1 MSAIKFK
8 RIPFHPLAQPT
19 VMGEENRAIQNLS
32 LPREVL
38 AFFQD
43 QWGIN
48 QLHPPQY
55 EAMEPLFNN
64 NNILL
69 AIPTASGKSLVAYIA
84 ILNQLLNINPGSRA
98 VYIVP
103 LKALASEKFDELK
116 EIGNHLGLKIGLG
129 IGDATSEAKNIDES
143 DILICTSEKL
153 DSLMRTRSEL
163 MSNVSVVVA
172 DEFHLLHDA
181 SRGPTLEINL
191 TRLRTLRPD
200 AQLIAL
206 SATVG
211 NCEIL
216 AKWLDARLVQSDWRP
231 VDLEYSTL
239 HDRHLEPRK
248 IQSSSLDSATP
259 ILSPPRHLEGPLSH
273 PAWVVVQD
281 TIEHGGQVL
290 VFVGTRRSAQSEA
303 KKLSDRVKKRFAKEQ
318 PERLIELEQIAE
330 SLDGRNQTSMG
341 ELLAHC
347 VRGGVAFH
355 HAGLTHRQRQTIE
368 SAFKKGLI
376 LALCA
381 TPTLAAGVNLPA
393 RRVLVRDIKRWDD
406 GMSRPLP
413 VMEVHQMLGRAGRP
427 RYDSVGEAWVL
438 CKGTDG
444 WQVADEVSERYFFG
458 PVEDISSKLAAEP
471 AMRMHLLSCV
481 ATGGLLH
488 RDSIGSFFDATFL
501 GTTMPTTQ
509 LQERLDSMLDWLVEE
524 RFLRRLG
531 IDESYEMRRQDRAID
546 EDESWDDNVPVWV
559 NVAQESGG
567 VSLRED
573 RQPRT
578 SPSSHGKPS
587 LGFVSATALNS
598 GAGWSETS
606 GEPPAMKYEATPI
619 GERVA
624 QLYLDPLSASV
635 LRTGM
640 RRAVRRMVRQDGPVS
655 EFGLTHLACSTP
667 DFASLWA
674 KTADLTLGSDL
685 QLKAAAVEDELLYEM
700 PYEERHLG
708 LVKSAWCI
716 EHWFEEETMR
726 EIEKQLD
733 VSPGDVHHRV
743 DLMEW
748 LLYAGREILLTD
760 DVFADEH
767 MPILAEL
774 SSNLDTLRQRVR
786 HGCKPD
792 LLKLVKIRH
801 VGRQRARSLASL
813 GIRTPKDVLAM
824 THKDQQTVASWRGW
838 GPKLVTNIMAEVKKV
853 VQREEGTTPV
863 KKRTDDMPLDG
874 EDWA

>member
-1 MSAIKFK
+1 
-8 RIPFHPLAQPT
+8 
-19 VMGEENRAIQNLS
+19 MGGGERSIQNLS
-32 LPREVL
+32 LPKEGIE
-38 AFFQD
+38 FFSTK
-43 QWGIN
+43 WGIT
-48 QLHPPQY
+48 QLHPPQF
-55 EAMEPLFNN
+55 EAMEPLFQND
-64 NNILL
+64 NILL
-69 AIPTASGKSLVAYIA
+69 AIPTASGKSLVAYIG
-84 ILNQLLNINPGSRA
+84 ILNQLLNVNPGSRA

-103 LKALASEKFDELK
+103 LKALASEKFGELK
-116 EIGNHLGLKIGLG
+116 EIGQHLGLNIGLG
-129 IGDATSEAKNIDES
+129 IGDATSEAKNIDDS

-163 MSNVSVVVA
+163 MSNVSIVVA
-172 DEFHLLHDA
+172 DEFHLLHDG

-191 TRLRTLRPD
+191 TRLRTLRPN

-211 NCEIL
+211 NCDVL
-216 AKWLDARLVQSDWRP
+216 AKWLDATLIQSDWRP
-231 VDLEYSTL
+231 VDLEYATL

-248 IQSSSLDSATP
+248 IQSSSLDSSQQA
-259 ILSPPRHLEGPLSH
+259 LSPPRHLEGPLSH
-273 PAWVVVQD
+273 PSWIVVQD
-281 TIEHGGQVL
+281 TIEQGGQVL

-303 KKLSDRVKKRFAKEQ
+303 KKLSERVKKRFAKDQ
-318 PERLIELEQIAE
+318 PERLVELEQLAE
-330 SLDGRNQTSMG
+330 SLEGRNQTSMG

-355 HAGLTHRQRQTIE
+355 HAGLTHKQRQTIE
-368 SAFKKGLI
+368 AGFKSGTI

-427 RYDSVGEAWVL
+427 RYDPVGEAWVL

-444 WQVADEVSERYFFG
+444 WQVADEISERYFFG
-458 PVEDISSKLAAEP
+458 PIEDISSKLSAEP

-488 RDSIGSFFDATFL
+488 REAIGSFFDATFL

-509 LQERLDSMLDWLVEE
+509 LQERLDSMLNWLVEE

-531 IDESYEMRRQDRAID
+531 VDESYELRRHDRAVD
-546 EDESWDDNVPVWV
+546 EEETWDDDVPIWV

-567 VSLRED
+567 VTLRDE
-573 RQPRT
+573 PAAT
-578 SPSSHGKPS
+578 HLPSSHGTPS
-587 LGFVSATALNS
+587 LGFVSATSLNNV
-598 GAGWSETS
+598 GGWNETV
-606 GEPPAMKYEATPI
+606 GEPPAMKYEATPM
-619 GERVA
+619 GERIA
-624 QLYLDPLSASV
+624 QLYLDPLSASI

-685 QLKAAAVEDELLYEM
+685 QLKAAAVEDELLYEI

-708 LVKSAWCI
+708 LVKSAWCL

-743 DLMEW
+743 DLMDW

-767 MPILAEL
+767 MPILAQL
-774 SSNLDTLRQRVR
+774 SSDLDTLRQRVR

-792 LLKLVKIRH
+792 LLNLVKIRH
-801 VGRQRARSLASL
+801 VGRQRARSLASI
-813 GIRTPKDVLAM
+813 GIRTPKDVIAM
-824 THKDQQTVASWRGW
+824 THKDQQKVASWRGW
-838 GPKLVTNIMAEVKKV
+838 GPKLVHNIMAEVKKV
-853 VQREEGTTPV
+853 VQREDGKLPP
-863 KKRTDDMPLDG
+863 KKRDDDMPLEG

>member
-1 MSAIKFK
+1 
-8 RIPFHPLAQPT
+8 
-19 VMGEENRAIQNLS
+19 MGGGERSIQNLS
-32 LPREVL
+32 LPKEGIE
-38 AFFQD
+38 FFSTK
-43 QWGIN
+43 WGIT
-48 QLHPPQY
+48 QLHPPQF
-55 EAMEPLFNN
+55 EAMEPLFQND
-64 NNILL
+64 NILL
-69 AIPTASGKSLVAYIA
+69 AIPTASGKSLVAYIG
-84 ILNQLLNINPGSRA
+84 ILNQLLNVNPGSRA

-103 LKALASEKFDELK
+103 LKALASEKFGELK
-116 EIGNHLGLKIGLG
+116 EIGQHLGLNIGLG
-129 IGDATSEAKNIDES
+129 IGDATSEAKNIDDS

-163 MSNVSVVVA
+163 MSNVSIVVA
-172 DEFHLLHDA
+172 DEFHLLHDG

-191 TRLRTLRPD
+191 TRLRTLRPN

-211 NCEIL
+211 NCDVL
-216 AKWLDARLVQSDWRP
+216 AKWLDATLIQSDWRP
-231 VDLEYSTL
+231 VDLEYATL

-248 IQSSSLDSATP
+248 IQSSSLDSSQQA
-259 ILSPPRHLEGPLSH
+259 LSPPRHLEGPLSH
-273 PAWVVVQD
+273 PSWIVVQD
-281 TIEHGGQVL
+281 TIEQGGQVL

-303 KKLSDRVKKRFAKEQ
+303 KKLSERVKKRFAKDQ
-318 PERLIELEQIAE
+318 PERLVELEQLAE
-330 SLDGRNQTSMG
+330 SLEGRNQTSMG

-355 HAGLTHRQRQTIE
+355 HAGLTHKQRQTIE
-368 SAFKKGLI
+368 AGFKSGTI

-427 RYDSVGEAWVL
+427 RYDPVGEAWVL

-444 WQVADEVSERYFFG
+444 WQVADEISERYFFG
-458 PVEDISSKLAAEP
+458 PIEDISSKLSAEP

-488 RDSIGSFFDATFL
+488 REAIGSFFDATFL

-509 LQERLDSMLDWLVEE
+509 LQERLDSMLNWLVEE

-531 IDESYEMRRQDRAID
+531 VDESYELRRHDRAVD
-546 EDESWDDNVPVWV
+546 EEETWDDDVPIWV

-567 VSLRED
+567 VTLRDE
-573 RQPRT
+573 PAAT
-578 SPSSHGKPS
+578 HLPSSHGTPS
-587 LGFVSATALNS
+587 LGFVSATSLNNV
-598 GAGWSETS
+598 GGWNETV
-606 GEPPAMKYEATPI
+606 GEPPAMKYEATPM
-619 GERVA
+619 GERIA
-624 QLYLDPLSASV
+624 QLYLDPLSASI

-685 QLKAAAVEDELLYEM
+685 QLKAAAVEDELLYEI

-708 LVKSAWCI
+708 LVKSAWCL

-743 DLMEW
+743 DLMDW

-767 MPILAEL
+767 MPILAQL
-774 SSNLDTLRQRVR
+774 SSDLDTLRQRVR

-792 LLKLVKIRH
+792 LLNLVKIRH
-801 VGRQRARSLASL
+801 VGRQRARSLASI
-813 GIRTPKDVLAM
+813 GIRTPKDVIAM
-824 THKDQQTVASWRGW
+824 THKDQQKVASWRGW
-838 GPKLVTNIMAEVKKV
+838 GPKLVHNIMTEVKKV
-853 VQREEGTTPV
+853 VQREDDKLPP
-863 KKRTDDMPLDG
+863 KKRDDDMPLEG

>member
-1 MSAIKFK
+1 
-8 RIPFHPLAQPT
+8 
-19 VMGEENRAIQNLS
+19 MGEENRAIQNLS

-55 EAMEPLFNN
+55 EAMEPLFNK

-273 PAWVVVQD
+273 PAWIVVQD

-509 LQERLDSMLDWLVEE
+509 LQERLDSMLEWLVEE

-619 GERVA
+619 GESVA

>member
-1 MSAIKFK
+1 
-8 RIPFHPLAQPT
+8 
-19 VMGEENRAIQNLS
+19 MGEEERSIQNLS
-32 LPREVL
+32 LPEQ
-38 AFFQD
+38 AIEFFSNN
-43 QWGIN
+43 WGITH
-48 QLHPPQY
+48 LHPPQL
-55 EAMEPLFNN
+55 ESMIPLFKE

-84 ILNQLLNINPGSRA
+84 IINQLLNLNPGSRA

-103 LKALASEKFDELK
+103 LKALASEKFEELK
-116 EIGNHLGLKIGLG
+116 EIGQHLGLKIGLG
-129 IGDATSEAKNIDES
+129 IGDATSEAKNIDDS

-191 TRLRTLRPD
+191 TRLRTLRPN

-211 NCEIL
+211 NCDVL
-216 AKWLDARLVQSDWRP
+216 AKWLDATLVQSDWRP
-231 VDLEYSTL
+231 VDLEYATL

-248 IQSSSLDSATP
+248 IQSSSLDSTQQE
-259 ILSPPRHLEGPLSH
+259 LSPPRHLEGPLSH
-273 PAWVVVQD
+273 PSWIVVQD
-281 TIEHGGQVL
+281 TIEQGGQVL

-303 KKLSDRVKKRFAKEQ
+303 KKLSKRVKKRFAKEQ
-318 PERLIELEQIAE
+318 PERLIELEKLAE
-330 SLDGRNQTSMG
+330 SLEGRTQTSMG

-355 HAGLTHRQRQTIE
+355 HAGLTHKQRQAIE
-368 SAFKKGLI
+368 SGFKDGTI

-427 RYDSVGEAWVL
+427 RYDPIGEAWVL

-444 WQVADEVSERYFFG
+444 LQVADEVSERYFFG
-458 PVEDISSKLAAEP
+458 PIEDISSKLSAEP

-488 RDSIGSFFDATFL
+488 REAIGSFFDATFL
-501 GTTMPTTQ
+501 GTTMPNTQ
-509 LQERLDSMLDWLVEE
+509 LQERLDSMLEWLVEE

-531 IDESYEMRRQDRAID
+531 VDESYELRRQDRAID
-546 EDESWDDNVPVWV
+546 KDETWDDDVPVWV
-559 NVAQESGG
+559 NVAQDSGG
-567 VSLRED
+567 ISLQEERSKT
-573 RQPRT
+573 PL
-578 SPSSHGKPS
+578 PSSHNKPS
-587 LGFVSATALNS
+587 LGFVSAASLNNV
-598 GAGWSETS
+598 GGWNETL
-606 GEPPAMKYEATPI
+606 GEPLAMKYEATTM
-619 GERVA
+619 GERVSK
-624 QLYLDPLSASV
+624 LYLDPMSASI

-640 RRAVRRMVRQDGPVS
+640 RRAVRRMVRQDGAVS
-655 EFGLTHLACSTP
+655 EFGLIHLACSTP

-674 KTADLTLGSDL
+674 KTADLTIGSDL
-685 QLKAAAVEDELLYEM
+685 QLKAAAVEDELLFDI

-708 LVKSAWCI
+708 LVKSAWCL

-726 EIEKQLD
+726 EIEKRLD

-743 DLMEW
+743 DLMDW
-748 LLYAGREILLTD
+748 LLYAGREILMTD

-767 MPILAEL
+767 MPILAQL
-774 SSNLDTLRQRVR
+774 SSDLDTLRQRVR

-801 VGRQRARSLASL
+801 VGRQRARSLASI
-813 GIRTPKDVLAM
+813 GIRTPKDVLTM
-824 THKDQQTVASWRGW
+824 TRNDQQKIASWRGW
-838 GPKLVTNIMAEVKKV
+838 GPKLVSNIMTEVKKV
-853 VQREEGTTPV
+853 VQREDGKVPA
-863 KKRTDDMPLDG
+863 KKRSDDMPLDG

>member
-1 MSAIKFK
+1 
-8 RIPFHPLAQPT
+8 
-19 VMGEENRAIQNLS
+19 MGEGERSIQNLS
-32 LPREVL
+32 LPEKAL
-38 AFFQD
+38 DFFSNK
-43 QWGIN
+43 WGIE
-48 QLHPPQY
+48 QLHPPQF
-55 EAMEPLFNN
+55 EAMEPLFDE

-69 AIPTASGKSLVAYIA
+69 AIPTASGKSLVAYMG
-84 ILNQLLNINPGSRA
+84 ILNQLLNLNPGSRA

-103 LKALASEKFDELK
+103 LKALASEKFDDLK
-116 EIGNHLGLKIGLG
+116 QIGEHLGLKIGLG
-129 IGDATSEAKNIDES
+129 IGDATAEAKNIDDS

-163 MSNVSVVVA
+163 MSNVSIVVA

-191 TRLRTLRPD
+191 TRLRTLRPN

-211 NCEIL
+211 NCDIL
-216 AKWLDARLVQSDWRP
+216 AKWLDATLIQSDWRP
-231 VDLEYSTL
+231 VDLEYATL

-248 IQSSSLDSATP
+248 IQSSSMDSTVQA
-259 ILSPPRHLEGPLSH
+259 LSPPRHLEGPLSH
-273 PAWVVVQD
+273 PAWIVVQD
-281 TIEHGGQVL
+281 SIEQGGQVL

-303 KKLSDRVKKRFAKEQ
+303 KKLSERVRKRFTKEQ
-318 PERLIELEQIAE
+318 PERLIKLEKIAD
-330 SLDGRNQTSMG
+330 SLEGRTQTSMG
-341 ELLAHC
+341 EILANC
-347 VRGGVAFH
+347 IRGGVAFH

-368 SAFKKGLI
+368 SAFKEGTI

-427 RYDSVGEAWVL
+427 RYDPVGEAWVL

-444 WQVADEVSERYFFG
+444 WQVADEVSQRYFFG
-458 PVEDISSKLAAEP
+458 PIEDISSKLSAEP

-488 RDSIGSFFDATFL
+488 REAIGSFFDATFL
-501 GTTMPTTQ
+501 GTTMPSTQ

-531 IDESYEMRRQDRAID
+531 IDESYELRLHDQAID
-546 EDESWDDNVPVWV
+546 DEESWDDTVPVWV
-559 NVAQESGG
+559 NVAQDSGG
-567 VSLRED
+567 VSMQEARSA
-573 RQPRT
+573 P
-578 SPSSHGKPS
+578 SIPSSHGKPS
-587 LGFVSATALNS
+587 LGFVSASSLNNV
-598 GAGWSETS
+598 GGWNPTS
-606 GEPPAMKYEATPI
+606 GEPPAMKYEATAI

-624 QLYLDPLSASV
+624 QLYLDPLSASI

-640 RRAVRRMVRQDGPVS
+640 RRAVRRMVRQDAPVS

-674 KTADLTLGSDL
+674 KTADLTIGSDL
-685 QLKAAAVEDELLYEM
+685 QLKAAAIEDELLYEI

-708 LVKSAWCI
+708 LVKSAWCL

-743 DLMEW
+743 DLMDW

-760 DVFADEH
+760 DVFSDEH
-767 MPILAEL
+767 MPILAQL
-774 SSNLDTLRQRVR
+774 SSDLDTLRQRVR
-786 HGCKPD
+786 HGCKSD

-801 VGRQRARSLASL
+801 VGRQRARSLASI

-824 THKDQQTVASWRGW
+824 TRKDQQKIASWRGW
-838 GPKLVTNIMAEVKKV
+838 GPKLVHNIMTEVKKV
-853 VQREEGTTPV
+853 VQRDEGEAPV
-863 KKRTDDMPLDG
+863 KKRSDDMPLDG

>member
-1 MSAIKFK
+1 
-8 RIPFHPLAQPT
+8 
-19 VMGEENRAIQNLS
+19 MGEEKRAVENLS
-32 LPREVL
+32 LPVQ
-38 AFFQD
+38 AIQFFTTN
-43 QWGIN
+43 WGI
-48 QLHPPQY
+48 QHLHPPQF
-55 EAMEPLFNN
+55 EAMDPLFNQ

-84 ILNQLLNINPGSRA
+84 ILNQLLNVNRGSRA

-103 LKALASEKFDELK
+103 LKALASEKFEELK
-116 EIGNHLGLKIGLG
+116 EIGQHLGLKIGLG

-153 DSLMRTRSEL
+153 DSLMRSRSEL
-163 MSNVSVVVA
+163 MSNVSIVVA
-172 DEFHLLHDA
+172 DEFHLLNDA

-191 TRLRTLRPD
+191 TRLRTLRPN

-216 AKWLDARLVQSDWRP
+216 AKWLDAVLIKSDWRP

-248 IQSSSLDSATP
+248 IQSSSLDSTHQA
-259 ILSPPRHLEGPLSH
+259 LSPPRHLDGPLSH
-273 PAWVVVQD
+273 PSWIVVQD
-281 TIEHGGQVL
+281 TIEQGGQVL

-303 KKLSDRVKKRFAKEQ
+303 KKLSERVKKRFAKEQ
-318 PERLIELEQIAE
+318 PERLVELEQLAE
-330 SLDGRNQTSMG
+330 SLEGRSQTSMG

-347 VRGGVAFH
+347 IRGGVAFH

-368 SAFKKGLI
+368 SGFKKGTI

-427 RYDSVGEAWVL
+427 RYDPIGEAWVL

-444 WQVADEVSERYFFG
+444 WQIADEVSERYFFG
-458 PVEDISSKLAAEP
+458 PIEDISSKLSAEP

-488 RDSIGSFFDATFL
+488 REAIGSFFDATFL
-501 GTTMPTTQ
+501 GTTMPNTQ

-531 IDESYEMRRQDRAID
+531 IDEAFEARRQDQSMDDD
-546 EDESWDDNVPVWV
+546 ETWDDDVPIWV

-567 VSLRED
+567 VSLQEE
-573 RQPRT
+573 RQTRHVP
-578 SPSSHGKPS
+578 SPHGKPS
-587 LGFVSATALNS
+587 LSFVAATSLNNV
-598 GAGWSETS
+598 GGWNETL
-606 GEPPAMKYEATPI
+606 GEPPAMKYQATPM
-619 GERVA
+619 GERIA
-624 QLYLDPLSASV
+624 QLYLDPLSASI

-674 KTADLTLGSDL
+674 KTSDLNLGSDL
-685 QLKAAAVEDELLYEM
+685 QLKAAAVEDELLYEI

-708 LVKSAWCI
+708 LVKSAWCL

-743 DLMEW
+743 DLMDW

-767 MPILAEL
+767 MPILAQL
-774 SSNLDTLRQRVR
+774 TSNLDTLRQRVR

-801 VGRQRARSLASL
+801 VGRQRARSLASI
-813 GIRTPKDVLAM
+813 GVRTPKDVLEM
-824 THKDQQTVASWRGW
+824 TRRDQQKIASWRGW
-838 GPKLVTNIMAEVKKV
+838 GPKLVDNIMTEVKKV
-853 VQREEGTTPV
+853 VQRGEGKAPL
-863 KKRTDDMPLDG
+863 KKRGDDMPLDG
-874 EDWA
+874 EDQA

>member
-1 MSAIKFK
+1 
-8 RIPFHPLAQPT
+8 
-19 VMGEENRAIQNLS
+19 MGEGERSIQNLP
-32 LPREVL
+32 LTKE
-38 AFFQD
+38 AIDFFSKE
-43 QWGIN
+43 WGITN
-48 QLHPPQY
+48 LHPPQF
-55 EAMEPLFNN
+55 EAMKPLFEE

-84 ILNQLLNINPGSRA
+84 ILNQLIHLNPGSRA

-116 EIGNHLGLKIGLG
+116 EIGQHLGLKIGLG
-129 IGDATSEAKNIDES
+129 IGDATSEAKNIDDS

-163 MSNVSVVVA
+163 MSNVSIVVA

-191 TRLRTLRPD
+191 TRLRTLRPN

-211 NCEIL
+211 NCDIL
-216 AKWLDARLVQSDWRP
+216 AKWLDATLVQSDWRP
-231 VDLEYSTL
+231 VDLEYATL

-248 IQSSSLDSATP
+248 IQSSSMDSSKQV
-259 ILSPPRHLEGPLSH
+259 LSPPRHLEGPLSH
-273 PAWVVVQD
+273 PSWIVVQD
-281 TIEHGGQVL
+281 TIEQGGQVL

-303 KKLSDRVKKRFAKEQ
+303 KKLSERVKKRFAKEQ
-318 PERLIELEQIAE
+318 PERLLALDQLAE
-330 SLDGRNQTSMG
+330 SLEGRTQTSMG

-355 HAGLTHRQRQTIE
+355 HAGLTHKQRQTIE
-368 SAFKKGLI
+368 SGFKSGTI

-427 RYDSVGEAWVL
+427 RYDPVGEAWVL

-458 PVEDISSKLAAEP
+458 PIEDISSKLSAEP
-471 AMRMHLLSCV
+471 AMRMHLLSCI

-488 RDSIGSFFDATFL
+488 RESIGSFFDATFL
-501 GTTMPTTQ
+501 GTTMPTSQ
-509 LQERLDSMLDWLVEE
+509 LHERLDSMLDWLVEE

-531 IDESYEMRRQDRAID
+531 IDESYELRRQDRAVD
-546 EDESWDDNVPVWV
+546 EEESWDDDVPVWV
-559 NVAQESGG
+559 NVAQDSGG
-567 VSLRED
+567 VRLVEE
-573 RQPRT
+573 RT
-578 SPSSHGKPS
+578 ASVLPSSHGKPS
-587 LGFVSATALNS
+587 LGFVSASSLNNV
-598 GAGWSETS
+598 GGWSEAQ
-606 GEPPAMKYEATPI
+606 GEPPAMKYEATPM
-619 GERVA
+619 GERVS
-624 QLYLDPLSASV
+624 QLYLDPLSASI

-674 KTADLTLGSDL
+674 KTADLTIGSDL
-685 QLKAAAVEDELLYEM
+685 QLKAASVEDELLYEI

-708 LVKSAWCI
+708 LVKSAWCL

-743 DLMEW
+743 DLMDW
-748 LLYAGREILLTD
+748 LLYASREILLTD

-767 MPILAEL
+767 MPILAQL

-801 VGRQRARSLASL
+801 VGRQRARSLASI
-813 GIRTPKDVLAM
+813 GIRTPKDVLGM
-824 THKDQQTVASWRGW
+824 THKDQQKIASWRGW
-838 GPKLVTNIMAEVKKV
+838 GPKLVSNIMSEVRKV
-853 VQREEGTTPV
+853 IQREDGKAPT
-863 KKRTDDMPLDG
+863 KRRGDDMPLDG

>member
-1 MSAIKFK
+1 
-8 RIPFHPLAQPT
+8 
-19 VMGEENRAIQNLS
+19 MGEGERSIQNLP
-32 LPREVL
+32 LTKE
-38 AFFQD
+38 AIDFFSKE
-43 QWGIN
+43 WGITN
-48 QLHPPQY
+48 LHPPQF
-55 EAMEPLFNN
+55 EAMKPLFEE

-84 ILNQLLNINPGSRA
+84 ILNQLIHLNPGSRA

-116 EIGNHLGLKIGLG
+116 EIGQHLGLKIGLG
-129 IGDATSEAKNIDES
+129 IGDATSEAKNIDDS

-163 MSNVSVVVA
+163 MSNVSIVVA

-191 TRLRTLRPD
+191 TRLRTLRPN

-211 NCEIL
+211 NCDIL
-216 AKWLDARLVQSDWRP
+216 AKWLDATLVQSDWRP
-231 VDLEYSTL
+231 VDLEYATL

-248 IQSSSLDSATP
+248 IQSSSMDSSKQV
-259 ILSPPRHLEGPLSH
+259 LSPPRHLEGPLSH
-273 PAWVVVQD
+273 PSWIVVQD
-281 TIEHGGQVL
+281 IIEQGGQVL

-303 KKLSDRVKKRFAKEQ
+303 KKLSERVKKRFAKEQ
-318 PERLIELEQIAE
+318 PERLLALDQLAE
-330 SLDGRNQTSMG
+330 SLEGRTQTSMG

-355 HAGLTHRQRQTIE
+355 HAGLTHKQRQTIE
-368 SAFKKGLI
+368 SGFKSGTI

-427 RYDSVGEAWVL
+427 RYDPVGEAWVL

-458 PVEDISSKLAAEP
+458 PIEDISSKLSAEP
-471 AMRMHLLSCV
+471 AMRMHLLSCI

-488 RDSIGSFFDATFL
+488 RESIGSFFDATFL
-501 GTTMPTTQ
+501 GTTMPTSQ
-509 LQERLDSMLDWLVEE
+509 LHERLDSMLDWLVEE

-531 IDESYEMRRQDRAID
+531 IDESYELRRQDRAVD
-546 EDESWDDNVPVWV
+546 EEESWDDDVPVWV
-559 NVAQESGG
+559 NVAQDSGG
-567 VSLRED
+567 VRLVEE
-573 RQPRT
+573 RT
-578 SPSSHGKPS
+578 ASVLPSSHGKPS
-587 LGFVSATALNS
+587 LGFVSATSLNNV
-598 GAGWSETS
+598 GGWSEAK
-606 GEPPAMKYEATPI
+606 GEPPAMKYEATPM
-619 GERVA
+619 GERVS
-624 QLYLDPLSASV
+624 QLYLDPLSASI

-674 KTADLTLGSDL
+674 KTADLTIGSDL
-685 QLKAAAVEDELLYEM
+685 QLKAASVEDELLYEI

-708 LVKSAWCI
+708 LVKSAWCL

-743 DLMEW
+743 DLMDW
-748 LLYAGREILLTD
+748 LLYASREILLTD

-767 MPILAEL
+767 MPILAQL

-801 VGRQRARSLASL
+801 VGRQRARSLASI
-813 GIRTPKDVLAM
+813 GIRTPKDVLGM
-824 THKDQQTVASWRGW
+824 THKDQQKIASWRGW
-838 GPKLVTNIMAEVKKV
+838 GPKLVSNIMSEVRKV
-853 VQREEGTTPV
+853 IQREDGKAPT
-863 KKRTDDMPLDG
+863 KRRGDDMPLDG

>member
-1 MSAIKFK
+1 VSAIKFK

-55 EAMEPLFNN
+55 EAMEPLFNK

-273 PAWVVVQD
+273 PAWIVVQD

-559 NVAQESGG
+559 NVAQESG
-567 VSLRED
+567 RC
-573 RQPRT
+573 
-578 SPSSHGKPS
+578 
-587 LGFVSATALNS
+587 F
-598 GAGWSETS
+598 
-606 GEPPAMKYEATPI
+606 TP
-619 GERVA
+619 
-624 QLYLDPLSASV
+624 
-635 LRTGM
+635 
-640 RRAVRRMVRQDGPVS
+640 
-655 EFGLTHLACSTP
+655 
-667 DFASLWA
+667 
-674 KTADLTLGSDL
+674 
-685 QLKAAAVEDELLYEM
+685 
-700 PYEERHLG
+700 
-708 LVKSAWCI
+708 
-716 EHWFEEETMR
+716 
-726 EIEKQLD
+726 
-733 VSPGDVHHRV
+733 
-743 DLMEW
+743 
-748 LLYAGREILLTD
+748 
-760 DVFADEH
+760 
-767 MPILAEL
+767 
-774 SSNLDTLRQRVR
+774 
-786 HGCKPD
+786 
-792 LLKLVKIRH
+792 
-801 VGRQRARSLASL
+801 
-813 GIRTPKDVLAM
+813 
-824 THKDQQTVASWRGW
+824 
-838 GPKLVTNIMAEVKKV
+838 
-853 VQREEGTTPV
+853 
-863 KKRTDDMPLDG
+863 
-874 EDWA
+874 

>member
-1 MSAIKFK
+1 
-8 RIPFHPLAQPT
+8 
-19 VMGEENRAIQNLS
+19 
-32 LPREVL
+32 
-38 AFFQD
+38 
-43 QWGIN
+43 
-48 QLHPPQY
+48 
-55 EAMEPLFNN
+55 
-64 NNILL
+64 
-69 AIPTASGKSLVAYIA
+69 
-84 ILNQLLNINPGSRA
+84 
-98 VYIVP
+98 
-103 LKALASEKFDELK
+103 
-116 EIGNHLGLKIGLG
+116 
-129 IGDATSEAKNIDES
+129 
-143 DILICTSEKL
+143 
-153 DSLMRTRSEL
+153 
-163 MSNVSVVVA
+163 
-172 DEFHLLHDA
+172 
-181 SRGPTLEINL
+181 
-191 TRLRTLRPD
+191 
-200 AQLIAL
+200 
-206 SATVG
+206 
-211 NCEIL
+211 
-216 AKWLDARLVQSDWRP
+216 
-231 VDLEYSTL
+231 
-239 HDRHLEPRK
+239 
-248 IQSSSLDSATP
+248 
-259 ILSPPRHLEGPLSH
+259 
-273 PAWVVVQD
+273 
-281 TIEHGGQVL
+281 
-290 VFVGTRRSAQSEA
+290 
-303 KKLSDRVKKRFAKEQ
+303 
-318 PERLIELEQIAE
+318 
-330 SLDGRNQTSMG
+330 
-341 ELLAHC
+341 
-347 VRGGVAFH
+347 
-355 HAGLTHRQRQTIE
+355 
-368 SAFKKGLI
+368 
-376 LALCA
+376 
-381 TPTLAAGVNLPA
+381 
-393 RRVLVRDIKRWDD
+393 
-406 GMSRPLP
+406 
-413 VMEVHQMLGRAGRP
+413 MLGRAGRP

-509 LQERLDSMLDWLVEE
+509 LQERLDSMLEWLVEE

>member
-1 MSAIKFK
+1 
-8 RIPFHPLAQPT
+8 
-19 VMGEENRAIQNLS
+19 MGEEERAIQNLS
-32 LPREVL
+32 LPAEVIG
-38 AFFQD
+38 FFRD
-43 QWGIN
+43 KWGIST
-48 QLHPPQY
+48 LHPPQQ
-55 EAMEPLFNN
+55 EAMKPLFDGS
-64 NNILL
+64 NILL

-84 ILNQLLNINPGSRA
+84 ILNQLLNLNPGSRA

-103 LKALASEKFDELK
+103 LKALASEKFEELK
-116 EIGNHLGLKIGLG
+116 ELGEHLGLKIGLG

-191 TRLRTLRPD
+191 TRLRTLRPN

-211 NCEIL
+211 NCDIL
-216 AKWLDARLVQSDWRP
+216 AKWLEATLVQSDWRP
-231 VDLEYSTL
+231 VDLEYATL

-248 IQSSSLDSATP
+248 IQSSSIDSSAQA
-259 ILSPPRHLEGPLSH
+259 LSPPRHLEGPISH
-273 PAWVVVQD
+273 PSWIVVQD
-281 TIEHGGQVL
+281 TIEQGGQVL
-290 VFVGTRRSAQSEA
+290 IFVGTRRSAQSEA
-303 KKLSDRVKKRFAKEQ
+303 KKLSERVKKRFAKEQ
-318 PERLIELEQIAE
+318 PERLLELEQLAE
-330 SLDGRNQTSMG
+330 SLEGRNQTSMG

-347 VRGGVAFH
+347 IKGGVAFH
-355 HAGLTHRQRQTIE
+355 HAGLTHRQRQAIE
-368 SAFKKGLI
+368 SAFKEGLI
-376 LALCA
+376 LGLCA

-427 RYDSVGEAWVL
+427 RYDTIGEAWVL

-458 PVEDISSKLAAEP
+458 PVEDISSKLSAEP

-488 RDSIGSFFDATFL
+488 RDAIGSFFDATFL
-501 GTTMPTTQ
+501 GTTMPTQQ
-509 LQERLDSMLDWLVEE
+509 LHERLNSMLDWLVEE

-531 IDESYEMRRQDRAID
+531 VDETYEMRRKDRAID
-546 EDESWDDNVPVWV
+546 DDESWDDEVPAWV
-559 NVAQESGG
+559 NVAQEAGG
-567 VSLRED
+567 VSLREEL
-573 RQPRT
+573 RST
-578 SPSSHGKPS
+578 SVPSSHGKPS
-587 LGFVSATALNS
+587 LGFVSATTLNNV
-598 GAGWSETS
+598 GGWSETV
-606 GEPPAMKYEATPI
+606 GEPPAMKYEATPM

-674 KTADLTLGSDL
+674 KTADLTLGSEL
-685 QLKAAAVEDELLYEM
+685 QLKAATVEDELLYEI

-760 DVFADEH
+760 DVFSDEH

-774 SSNLDTLRQRVR
+774 SSTLDTLRQRVR
-786 HGCKPD
+786 HGCKSD

-801 VGRQRARSLASL
+801 VGRQRARSLASI
-813 GIRTPKDVLAM
+813 GIRTPKDVLSM
-824 THKDQQTVASWRGW
+824 THNDQQKIASWRGW
-838 GPKLVTNIMAEVKKV
+838 GPKLVANIMTEVKKV
-853 VQREEGTTPV
+853 VQREASVAPV
-863 KKRTDDMPLDG
+863 KQRTDDMPLDG

>member
-1 MSAIKFK
+1 
-8 RIPFHPLAQPT
+8 
-19 VMGEENRAIQNLS
+19 MGEVERSIQNLS
-32 LPREVL
+32 LPEK
-38 AFFQD
+38 AIQFFRKS
-43 QWGIN
+43 WGIQ
-48 QLHPPQY
+48 QLHPPQF
-55 EAMEPLFNN
+55 EAMVPLFKE

-84 ILNQLLNINPGSRA
+84 ILNQLLNVNPGSRA

-103 LKALASEKFDELK
+103 LKALASEKFEELK
-116 EIGNHLGLKIGLG
+116 EIGQHLGLKIGLG

-153 DSLMRTRSEL
+153 DSLMRSRSEL
-163 MSNVSVVVA
+163 MSNVSIVVA

-191 TRLRTLRPD
+191 TRLRTLRPN

-211 NCEIL
+211 NCDIL
-216 AKWLDARLVQSDWRP
+216 AKWLDAILIKSDWRP

-248 IQSSSLDSATP
+248 IQSSSLDSTHQV
-259 ILSPPRHLEGPLSH
+259 LSPPRHLDGPLSH
-273 PAWVVVQD
+273 PSWIVVQD
-281 TIEHGGQVL
+281 TIEQGGQVL

-303 KKLSDRVKKRFAKEQ
+303 KKLSERVKKRFAKEQ
-318 PERLIELEQIAE
+318 PERLVELEQLAE
-330 SLDGRNQTSMG
+330 TLEGRNQTSMG

-347 VRGGVAFH
+347 IRGGVAFH

-368 SAFKKGLI
+368 SGFKKGTI

-427 RYDSVGEAWVL
+427 RYDSIGEAWVL

-444 WQVADEVSERYFFG
+444 WQIADEVSERYFFG
-458 PVEDISSKLAAEP
+458 PIEDISSKLSAEP

-488 RDSIGSFFDATFL
+488 REAIGSFFDATFL
-501 GTTMPTTQ
+501 GTTMPNTQ

-531 IDESYEMRRQDRAID
+531 IDETFEARRQDQAMDDD
-546 EDESWDDNVPVWV
+546 ETWDDDVPVWV

-567 VSLRED
+567 VSLQEE
-573 RQPRT
+573 RQTRHVP
-578 SPSSHGKPS
+578 SPHGKPS
-587 LGFVSATALNS
+587 LGFVAATSLNNV
-598 GAGWSETS
+598 GGWNETL
-606 GEPPAMKYEATPI
+606 GEPPAMKYQATPM
-619 GERVA
+619 GERIA
-624 QLYLDPLSASV
+624 QLYLDPLSASI

-674 KTADLTLGSDL
+674 KTSDLTLGSDL
-685 QLKAAAVEDELLYEM
+685 QLKAAAVEDELLYEI

-708 LVKSAWCI
+708 LVKSAWCL

-743 DLMEW
+743 DLMDW
-748 LLYAGREILLTD
+748 LLYAAREILLTD

-767 MPILAEL
+767 MPILAQL

-801 VGRQRARSLASL
+801 VGRQRARSLASI
-813 GIRTPKDVLAM
+813 GVRTPKDVLGM
-824 THKDQQTVASWRGW
+824 TRRDQQKVASWRGW
-838 GPKLVTNIMAEVKKV
+838 GPKLMDNIMTEVKKV
-853 VQREEGTTPV
+853 VQRNDGKASV
-863 KKRTDDMPLDG
+863 KKRGDDMPLDG
-874 EDWA
+874 EDQA

>member
-1 MSAIKFK
+1 
-8 RIPFHPLAQPT
+8 
-19 VMGEENRAIQNLS
+19 MGEEERAIQNLS
-32 LPREVL
+32 LPAEVL
-38 AFFQD
+38 GFFQD
-43 QWGIN
+43 KWGIST
-48 QLHPPQY
+48 LHPPQQ
-55 EAMEPLFNN
+55 EAMKPLFEE

-84 ILNQLLNINPGSRA
+84 ILNQLLNLNPGSRA

-103 LKALASEKFDELK
+103 LKALASEKFEELK
-116 EIGNHLGLKIGLG
+116 ELGEHLGLKIGLG

-191 TRLRTLRPD
+191 TRLRTLRPN

-211 NCEIL
+211 NCDIL
-216 AKWLDARLVQSDWRP
+216 AKWLEATLVQSDWRP
-231 VDLEYSTL
+231 VDLEYATL

-248 IQSSSLDSATP
+248 IQSSSIDSSAQP
-259 ILSPPRHLEGPLSH
+259 LSPPRHLEGPLSH
-273 PAWVVVQD
+273 PSWIVVQD
-281 TIEHGGQVL
+281 TIEQGGQVL
-290 VFVGTRRSAQSEA
+290 IFVGTRRSAQSEA
-303 KKLSDRVKKRFAKEQ
+303 KKLSERVKKRFAKEQ
-318 PERLIELEQIAE
+318 PERLLELEQLAE
-330 SLDGRNQTSMG
+330 SLEGRNQTSMG

-347 VRGGVAFH
+347 IKGGVAFH
-355 HAGLTHRQRQTIE
+355 HAGLTHRQRHAIE

-376 LALCA
+376 LGLCA

-427 RYDSVGEAWVL
+427 RYDTIGEAWVL

-458 PVEDISSKLAAEP
+458 PVEDISSKLSAEP

-501 GTTMPTTQ
+501 GTTMPTQQ
-509 LQERLDSMLDWLVEE
+509 LHERLNSMLDWLVEE

-531 IDESYEMRRQDRAID
+531 VDETYEMRRKDRAID
-546 EDESWDDNVPVWV
+546 DDESWDDEVPAWV
-559 NVAQESGG
+559 NVAQEAGG
-567 VSLRED
+567 VSLSEERHS
-573 RQPRT
+573 T
-578 SPSSHGKPS
+578 SAPSSHGKPS
-587 LGFVSATALNS
+587 LGFVSATTLNNV
-598 GAGWSETS
+598 GGWSETV
-606 GEPPAMKYEATPI
+606 GEPPAMKYEATPM

-674 KTADLTLGSDL
+674 KTADLTLGSEL
-685 QLKAAAVEDELLYEM
+685 QLKAATVEDELLYEI

-716 EHWFEEETMR
+716 EHWFEEKTMR

-760 DVFADEH
+760 DVFSDDH

-774 SSNLDTLRQRVR
+774 SSSLDTLRQRVR
-786 HGCKPD
+786 HGCKSD

-801 VGRQRARSLASL
+801 VGRQRARSLASI
-813 GIRTPKDVLAM
+813 GIRTPKDVLSM
-824 THKDQQTVASWRGW
+824 THNDQQKIASWRGW
-838 GPKLVTNIMAEVKKV
+838 GPKLVANIMTEVQKV
-853 VQREEGTTPV
+853 VQREANVAPA
-863 KKRTDDMPLDG
+863 KQRTDDMPLDG

>member
-1 MSAIKFK
+1 
-8 RIPFHPLAQPT
+8 
-19 VMGEENRAIQNLS
+19 MGEGERSIQNLP
-32 LPREVL
+32 LTKE
-38 AFFQD
+38 AIDFFSKE
-43 QWGIN
+43 WGITN
-48 QLHPPQY
+48 LHPPQF
-55 EAMEPLFNN
+55 EAMKPLFEE

-84 ILNQLLNINPGSRA
+84 ILNQLIHINPGSRA

-116 EIGNHLGLKIGLG
+116 EIGQHLGLKIGLG
-129 IGDATSEAKNIDES
+129 IGDATSEAKNIDDS

-163 MSNVSVVVA
+163 MSNVSIVVA

-191 TRLRTLRPD
+191 TRLRTLRPN

-211 NCEIL
+211 NCDIL
-216 AKWLDARLVQSDWRP
+216 AKWLDATLVQSDWRP
-231 VDLEYSTL
+231 VDLEYATL

-248 IQSSSLDSATP
+248 IQSSSMDSSKQV
-259 ILSPPRHLEGPLSH
+259 LSPPRHLEGPLSH
-273 PAWVVVQD
+273 PSWIVVQD
-281 TIEHGGQVL
+281 TIEQGGQVL

-303 KKLSDRVKKRFAKEQ
+303 KKLSERVKKRFAKEQ
-318 PERLIELEQIAE
+318 PERLLALDQLAE
-330 SLDGRNQTSMG
+330 SLEGRTQTSMG

-355 HAGLTHRQRQTIE
+355 HAGLTHKQRQTIE
-368 SAFKKGLI
+368 SGFKSGTI

-427 RYDSVGEAWVL
+427 RYDPVGEAWVL

-458 PVEDISSKLAAEP
+458 PIEDISSKLSAEP
-471 AMRMHLLSCV
+471 AMRMHLLSCI

-488 RDSIGSFFDATFL
+488 RESIGSFFDATFL
-501 GTTMPTTQ
+501 GTTMPTSQ
-509 LQERLDSMLDWLVEE
+509 LHERLDSMLDWLVEE

-531 IDESYEMRRQDRAID
+531 IDESYELRRQDRAVD
-546 EDESWDDNVPVWV
+546 EEESWDDDVPVWV
-559 NVAQESGG
+559 NVAQDSGG
-567 VSLRED
+567 VRLVEE
-573 RQPRT
+573 RT
-578 SPSSHGKPS
+578 ASVLPSSHGKPS
-587 LGFVSATALNS
+587 LGFVSASSLNNV
-598 GAGWSETS
+598 GGWSEAQ
-606 GEPPAMKYEATPI
+606 GEPPAMKYEATPM
-619 GERVA
+619 GERVS
-624 QLYLDPLSASV
+624 QLYLDPLSASI

-674 KTADLTLGSDL
+674 KTADLTIGSDL
-685 QLKAAAVEDELLYEM
+685 QLKAASVEDELLYEI

-708 LVKSAWCI
+708 LVKSAWCL
-716 EHWFEEETMR
+716 EHWVEEETMR

-743 DLMEW
+743 DLMDW
-748 LLYAGREILLTD
+748 LLYASREIFLTD

-767 MPILAEL
+767 MPILAQL

-801 VGRQRARSLASL
+801 VGRQRARSLASI
-813 GIRTPKDVLAM
+813 GIRTPKDVLGM
-824 THKDQQTVASWRGW
+824 THKDQQKIASWRGW
-838 GPKLVTNIMAEVKKV
+838 GPKLVSNIMSEVRKV
-853 VQREEGTTPV
+853 IQREDGNAPT
-863 KKRTDDMPLDG
+863 KRRGDDMPLDG

>member
-1 MSAIKFK
+1 
-8 RIPFHPLAQPT
+8 
-19 VMGEENRAIQNLS
+19 MGEENRSIQNLS
-32 LPREVL
+32 LPAEVL
-38 AFFQD
+38 AFFQE

-55 EAMEPLFNN
+55 EAMEPLFNE

-129 IGDATSEAKNIDES
+129 IGDATSEAKNIDDS

-191 TRLRTLRPD
+191 TRLRTLRPN

-216 AKWLDARLVQSDWRP
+216 AAWLEATLVQSDWRP

-248 IQSSSLDSATP
+248 IQSSSLDSSP
-259 ILSPPRHLEGPLSH
+259 QILSPPRHLEGPLSH
-273 PAWVVVQD
+273 PAWIVVQD
-281 TIEHGGQVL
+281 TIEQGGQVL

-318 PERLIELEQIAE
+318 PERLIELEQVAE

-531 IDESYEMRRQDRAID
+531 VDESYEMRRQDRAID
-546 EDESWDDNVPVWV
+546 EIESWDDNVPVWV

-567 VSLRED
+567 VSLREE

-578 SPSSHGKPS
+578 STSSHGKPS
-587 LGFVSATALNS
+587 LGFISATALNS
-598 GAGWSETS
+598 GVGWSETS

-640 RRAVRRMVRQDGPVS
+640 RRAVRRLVRQDGPVS

-838 GPKLVTNIMAEVKKV
+838 GPKLVTNIMTEVKKV
-853 VQREEGTTPV
+853 VQREEGATPA

>member
-1 MSAIKFK
+1 
-8 RIPFHPLAQPT
+8 
-19 VMGEENRAIQNLS
+19 MGGGERSIQNLS
-32 LPREVL
+32 LPKEGIE
-38 AFFQD
+38 FFSTK
-43 QWGIN
+43 WGIT
-48 QLHPPQY
+48 QLHPPQF
-55 EAMEPLFNN
+55 EAMEPLFQND
-64 NNILL
+64 NILL
-69 AIPTASGKSLVAYIA
+69 AIPTASGKSLVAYIG
-84 ILNQLLNINPGSRA
+84 ILNQLLNVNPGSRA

-103 LKALASEKFDELK
+103 LKALASEKFGELK
-116 EIGNHLGLKIGLG
+116 EIGQHLGLNIGLG
-129 IGDATSEAKNIDES
+129 IGDATSEAKNIDDS

-163 MSNVSVVVA
+163 MSNVSIVVA
-172 DEFHLLHDA
+172 DEFHLLHDG

-191 TRLRTLRPD
+191 TRLRTLRPN

-211 NCEIL
+211 NCDVL
-216 AKWLDARLVQSDWRP
+216 AKWLDATLIQSDWRP
-231 VDLEYSTL
+231 VDLEYATL

-248 IQSSSLDSATP
+248 IQSSSLDSSQQA
-259 ILSPPRHLEGPLSH
+259 LSPPRHLEGPLSH
-273 PAWVVVQD
+273 PSWIVVQD
-281 TIEHGGQVL
+281 TIEQGGQVL

-303 KKLSDRVKKRFAKEQ
+303 KKLSERVKKRFAKDQ
-318 PERLIELEQIAE
+318 PERLVELEQLAE
-330 SLDGRNQTSMG
+330 SLEGRNQTSMG

-355 HAGLTHRQRQTIE
+355 HAGLTHKQRQTIE
-368 SAFKKGLI
+368 AGFKSGTI

-427 RYDSVGEAWVL
+427 RYDPVGEAWVL

-444 WQVADEVSERYFFG
+444 WQVADEISERYFFG
-458 PVEDISSKLAAEP
+458 PIEDISSKLSAEP

-488 RDSIGSFFDATFL
+488 REAIGSFFDATFL

-509 LQERLDSMLDWLVEE
+509 LQERLDSMLNWLVEE

-531 IDESYEMRRQDRAID
+531 VDESYELRRHDRAVD
-546 EDESWDDNVPVWV
+546 EEETWDDDVPIWV

-567 VSLRED
+567 VTLRDE
-573 RQPRT
+573 PAAT
-578 SPSSHGKPS
+578 HLLSSHGTPS
-587 LGFVSATALNS
+587 LGFVSATSLNNV
-598 GAGWSETS
+598 GGWNETV
-606 GEPPAMKYEATPI
+606 GEPPAMKYEATPM
-619 GERVA
+619 GERIA
-624 QLYLDPLSASV
+624 QLYLDPLSASI

-685 QLKAAAVEDELLYEM
+685 QLKAAAVEDELLYEI

-708 LVKSAWCI
+708 LVKSAWCL

-743 DLMEW
+743 DLMDW

-767 MPILAEL
+767 MPILAQL
-774 SSNLDTLRQRVR
+774 SSDLDTLRQRVR

-792 LLKLVKIRH
+792 LLNLVKIRH
-801 VGRQRARSLASL
+801 VGRQRARSLASI
-813 GIRTPKDVLAM
+813 GIRTPKDVIAM
-824 THKDQQTVASWRGW
+824 THKDQQKVASWRGW
-838 GPKLVTNIMAEVKKV
+838 GPKLVHNIMAEVKKV
-853 VQREEGTTPV
+853 VQREDDKLPP
-863 KKRTDDMPLDG
+863 KKRDDDMPLEG